1 MKNRELTRDRVVS
14 IVDGENLVGVYWK
27 GTDGSKILFETTP
40 EKADAII
47 RIFNGDTLPD
57 DNERE
62 SD

>member
-1 MKNRELTRDRVVS
+1 MNKKELTRDRVIS
-14 IVDGENLVGVYWK
+14 IVDGEDMVGVYWK
-27 GTDGSKILFETTP
+27 GTDGREILFETTP

>member
-1 MKNRELTRDRVVS
+1 MNKKELTRDRVVS
-14 IVDGENLVGVYWK
+14 IVDGEDMVGVYWK
-27 GTDGSKILFETTP
+27 GTDGREILFETTP